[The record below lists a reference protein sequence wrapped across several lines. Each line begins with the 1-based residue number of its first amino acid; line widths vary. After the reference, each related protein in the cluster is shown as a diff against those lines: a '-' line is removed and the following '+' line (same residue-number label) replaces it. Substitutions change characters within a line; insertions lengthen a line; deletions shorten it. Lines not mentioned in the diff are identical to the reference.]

1 MSEFGDAYDEGAR
14 QAQDFIDRHSHGYPA
29 VVMGQNVDLSEPE
42 DEFERERARGWYE
55 RLGEEVG
62 TEEDPNESW
71 KQKMQAFGQWPA
83 WIE

>member
-1 MSEFGDAYDEGAR
+1 
-14 QAQDFIDRHSHGYPA
+14 
-29 VVMGQNVDLSEPE
+29 MGQNVDLSEPE
-42 DEFERERARGWYE
+42 DEIERERARGWYE